1 MSAKLV
7 CLFGL
12 IFSHSTAWSVF
23 PTNGF
28 IQTSAWFFSGT
39 PFLSKLN
46 PHIVNTLDGS

>member
-1 MSAKLV
+1 MPAKLV

-12 IFSHSTAWSVF
+12 IFSHFQHQQPGPCSPET
-23 PTNGF
+23 G
-28 IQTSAWFFSGT
+28 FFSGT